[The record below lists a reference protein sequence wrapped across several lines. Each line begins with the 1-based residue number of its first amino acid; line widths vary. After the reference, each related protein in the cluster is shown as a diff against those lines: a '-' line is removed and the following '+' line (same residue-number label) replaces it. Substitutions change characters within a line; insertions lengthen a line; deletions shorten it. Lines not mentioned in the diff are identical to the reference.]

1 MSAANARIAGKSPL
15 VAKKQAVAATTAKN
29 AEIACSVMNRIL
41 VATSTFAPVPK
52 LAAIAAAVAFSATVI
67 VVKSVGD

>member
-1 MSAANARIAGKSPL
+1 
-15 VAKKQAVAATTAKN
+15 
-29 AEIACSVMNRIL
+29 MNRIL